1 MMESVDISSLGTPQ
15 KDYFKQY
22 DLSVIKCTVI
32 FKKHLSGC
40 FLIKNFW
47 RADLSSPKPL
57 LHEALQKMF
66 LMKQFFGKVLSLYF
80 DLLLNKL

>member
-57 LHEALQKMF
+57 LHEALQKNVPDEAIF
-66 LMKQFFGKVLSLYF
+66 RKGSFSLF
-80 DLLLNKL
+80 